1 MKIKWNMAAF
11 RAIRFD
17 PVAVR
22 VINNAAVKIAAA
34 AGDGYEVGAYSGTNR
49 PRASVITAT
58 YKAQRDNAKNNT
70 LARSIDA
77 AR

>member
-11 RAIRFD
+11 KAIRFD
-17 PVAVR
+17 PTVLG
-22 VINNAAVKIAAA
+22 VINNAAAKIAAA
-34 AGDGYEVGAYSGTNR
+34 AGDGYETGAYSGTNR